1 MCMGASRRGTEC
13 EHILCND
20 MHKRGTTLAC
30 SRGDCQAHASHS
42 WCAVGYQVQC
52 THPRSDS
59 RVKMLTEEL
68 DMMKQHGDTALDRVM
83 HPVSYWSL

>member
-1 MCMGASRRGTEC
+1 VREVVCCVTSSTVCCMT
-13 EHILCND
+13 
-20 MHKRGTTLAC
+20 
-30 SRGDCQAHASHS
+30 AHRHE
-42 WCAVGYQVQC
+42 WAVRQVQC

-68 DMMKQHGDTALDRVM
+68 DMMREHGDTALDRVM

>member
-1 MCMGASRRGTEC
+1 MASAAPRFAWCGASTV
-13 EHILCND
+13 L
-20 MHKRGTTLAC
+20 
-30 SRGDCQAHASHS
+30 QAPEIALR
-42 WCAVGYQVQC
+42 QVQC

-68 DMMKQHGDTALDRVM
+68 DMMREHGDTALDRVM